1 MFDIKTIEHLK
12 YYVYLLID
20 PKTDEPFYVGKGIG
34 NRVFNHVKCALENEE
49 TSNSK
54 YEEIRRIK
62 DEGNDVK
69 HLIVRHG
76 LTEKNAF
83 EIESAL
89 IDTFKFIPKFKNYV
103 RGNIQG
109 GVNSIEKGLM
119 TTNEIIR
126 LYNAEPLDE
135 IGKDCVIININKTYK
150 RGSGE
155 NAIYDATKEIWD
167 IKEHRRN
174 QIKYVL
180 SEYRGLIVEVF
191 KVKKWYS
198 KERGY
203 NPGAK
208 KYGQTYLGFGF
219 EGEIAKG
226 LERNKYINKTI
237 SPFKK
242 PGFASVLIFPETLKK
257 IKNDYYERAKIK
269 REI

>member
-89 IDTFKFIPKFKNYV
+89 IDTFKFIPKFK
-103 RGNIQG
+103 
-109 GVNSIEKGLM
+109 K
-119 TTNEIIR
+119 
-126 LYNAEPLDE
+126 
-135 IGKDCVIININKTYK
+135 
-150 RGSGE
+150 
-155 NAIYDATKEIWD
+155 
-167 IKEHRRN
+167 
-174 QIKYVL
+174 
-180 SEYRGLIVEVF
+180 
-191 KVKKWYS
+191 
-198 KERGY
+198 
-203 NPGAK
+203 
-208 KYGQTYLGFGF
+208 
-219 EGEIAKG
+219 
-226 LERNKYINKTI
+226 
-237 SPFKK
+237 
-242 PGFASVLIFPETLKK
+242 
-257 IKNDYYERAKIK
+257 
-269 REI
+269 

>member
-150 RGSGE
+150 RGSG
-155 NAIYDATKEIWD
+155 
-167 IKEHRRN
+167 
-174 QIKYVL
+174 
-180 SEYRGLIVEVF
+180 
-191 KVKKWYS
+191 
-198 KERGY
+198 
-203 NPGAK
+203 
-208 KYGQTYLGFGF
+208 
-219 EGEIAKG
+219 
-226 LERNKYINKTI
+226 
-237 SPFKK
+237 
-242 PGFASVLIFPETLKK
+242 
-257 IKNDYYERAKIK
+257 
-269 REI
+269 

>member
-1 MFDIKTIEHLK
+1 MFDVKTIEHLK

-20 PKTDEPFYVGKGIG
+20 PKIDEPFYVGKGVG
-34 NRVFNHVKCALENEE
+34 NRVFDHVKCALEEKVLN
-49 TSNSK
+49 NK
-54 YEEIRRIK
+54 YEEIRRIVAG
-62 DEGNDVK
+62 GNQVK

-89 IDTFKFIPKFKNYV
+89 IDTFKFIPKFKSYV

-109 GVNSIEKGLM
+109 GINSIEKGLM

-126 LYNAEPLDE
+126 LYNAETLTE
-135 IGKDCVIININKTYK
+135 IGDNCVIININKTYQ

-167 IKEHRRN
+167 IKERRRN
-174 QIKYVL
+174 IIEFVL
-180 SEYRGLIVEVF
+180 SEYKGLIVEVF
-191 KVKKWYS
+191 KVNNWYS

-203 NPGAK
+203 NLGAK
-208 KYGQTYLGFGF
+208 KYGQTYLGYGF
-219 EGEIAKG
+219 EGVIAEDN
-226 LERNKYINKTI
+226 ERNKYINKTI

-242 PGFASVLIFPETLKK
+242 RGFASVLIFPETLQKL
-257 IKNDYYERAKIK
+257 KNNKG
-269 REI
+269 

>member
-1 MFDIKTIEHLK
+1 MFDIKTIDHLK
-12 YYVYLLID
+12 YYVYLLLD
-20 PKTDEPFYVGKGIG
+20 PKKDEPFYVGKGKG
-34 NRVFNHVKCALENEE
+34 NRVFNHVQCALEDEE
-49 TSNSK
+49 ISNNK
-54 YEEIRRIK
+54 YDEIRRIIK
-62 DEGNDVK
+62 EGVQVK
-69 HLIVRHG
+69 HLIIRHG
-76 LTEKNAF
+76 LSEKVAF

-119 TTNEIIR
+119 TTDEIIR
-126 LYNAEPLDE
+126 LYNAEKLNA
-135 IGKDCVIININKTYK
+135 IGDNCVIININKTYK
-150 RGSGE
+150 RGAGD

-191 KVKKWYS
+191 KVDKWYS

-208 KYGQTYLGFGF
+208 KYGQTYLGYGF
-219 EGEIAKG
+219 DGDIA
-226 LERNKYINKTI
+226 EEQIRSEYINKTI
-237 SPFKK
+237 APFKK
-242 PGFASVLIFPETLKK
+242 RGFASVLIFPETLQKL
-257 IKNDYYERAKIK
+257 IKSTP
-269 REI
+269 

>member
-1 MFDIKTIEHLK
+1 MFDTKTIEHLK

-34 NRVFNHVKCALENEE
+34 NRVFNHVKCVLADEE
-49 TSNSK
+49 TSNNK
-54 YEEIRRIK
+54 YEEIRRII
-62 DEGNDVK
+62 DEGNEVK

-89 IDTFKFIPKFKNYV
+89 IDTFKFIPKFENYV

-119 TTNEIIR
+119 TANEIIR
-126 LYNAEPLDE
+126 LYNSETLNE
-135 IGKDCVIININKTYK
+135 IGGDCVIININKTYK

-167 IKEHRRN
+167 IKENRRS

-180 SEYRGLIVEVF
+180 SEYKGLIVEVF
-191 KVKKWYS
+191 KVIRWYS

-208 KYGQTYLGFGF
+208 KYGQTYLGYGF
-219 EGEIAKG
+219 EGVIA
-226 LERNKYINKTI
+226 EEFVRNKYINKTI
-237 SPFKK
+237 SPYKK
-242 PGFASVLIFPETLKK
+242 QGFASVLIFPETLQKLKK
-257 IKNDYYERAKIK
+257 NTPK
-269 REI
+269 

>member
-1 MFDIKTIEHLK
+1 MFDTKIIEYLK

-20 PKTDEPFYVGKGIG
+20 PKTDEPFYVGKGVG
-34 NRVFNHVKCALENEE
+34 NRVFHHVNNPLETDIVN
-49 TSNSK
+49 NK
-54 YEEIRRIK
+54 YEEINRIK
-62 DEGNDVK
+62 SEGNKVK

-126 LYNAEPLDE
+126 LYNAEKLEE
-135 IGKDCVIININKTYK
+135 IEKNCVIININKTYK

-155 NAIYDATKEIWD
+155 NAIYEATKEIWN
-167 IKEHRRN
+167 IKEFRRN
-174 QIKYVL
+174 QIEFVL
-180 SEYRGLIVEVF
+180 SEYKGLIVEVF
-191 KVKKWYS
+191 KVERWYS

-203 NPGAK
+203 NKRAK
-208 KYGQTYLGFGF
+208 KYGQTYLGYGF
-219 EGEIAKG
+219 EGTIA
-226 LERNKYINKTI
+226 EQNVRNKYINKTI
-237 SPFKK
+237 SPYKK
-242 PGFASVLIFPETLKK
+242 RGFASVLIFPETLQKLK
-257 IKNDYYERAKIK
+257 TTKPNTV
-269 REI
+269 

>member
-1 MFDIKTIEHLK
+1 MFDTKTIEELK

-20 PKTDEPFYVGKGIG
+20 PKTDEPFYVGKGKG
-34 NRVFNHVKCALENEE
+34 NRVFDHVACKLEDGVELND
-49 TSNSK
+49 K
-54 YEEIRRIK
+54 YEEIQRIL
-62 DEGNDVK
+62 DEGNQVK

-76 LTEKNAF
+76 LTEKNSF

-89 IDTFKFIPKFKNYV
+89 IDTFKFIPKFRSFV

-126 LYNAEPLDE
+126 RYDAQPLE
-135 IGKDCVIININKTYK
+135 KIGDNCVIININKSYE

-155 NAIYDATKEIWD
+155 NAIYNATKEIWK
-167 IKEHRRN
+167 IKEERTEN
-174 QIKYVL
+174 IQLVL

-191 KVKKWYS
+191 RVDEWYT

-208 KYGQTYLGFGF
+208 KYGQTYLGYGF
-219 EGEIAKG
+219 DGDVAEEK
-226 LERNKYINKTI
+226 ERSKYINKTI
-237 SPFKK
+237 SPYKK
-242 PGFASVLIFPETLKK
+242 QGFASVIIFPETLEKL
-257 IKNDYYERAKIK
+257 K
-269 REI
+269 RKLED